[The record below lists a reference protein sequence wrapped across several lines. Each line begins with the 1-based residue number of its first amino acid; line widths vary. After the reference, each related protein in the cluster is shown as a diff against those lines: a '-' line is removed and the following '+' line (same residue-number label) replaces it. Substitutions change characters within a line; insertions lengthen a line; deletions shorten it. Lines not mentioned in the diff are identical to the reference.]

1 MEALSI
7 EIVNPKAKVLLRNL
21 AAMDLIHIKKQPTLT
36 EMMAKLRRNEAQIP
50 SLEEITQEVEL
61 VRQMRYAEK
70 TQDNH

>member
-61 VRQMRYAEK
+61 VRQMRY
-70 TQDNH
+70 